1 MGDSQ
6 GHVTRAAG
14 KNKENPKIVFALTLF
29 YLIAEV
35 VGGLWTGTLA
45 LLADAK
51 ITLVE
56 FYNPECESCAAF
68 APVVKRQKK
77 AGEL

>member
-1 MGDSQ
+1 
-6 GHVTRAAG
+6 
-14 KNKENPKIVFALTLF
+14 LY

-35 VGGLWTGTLA
+35 VGGLWTGSLA

-56 FYNPECESCAAF
+56 FYDPECESCAAF